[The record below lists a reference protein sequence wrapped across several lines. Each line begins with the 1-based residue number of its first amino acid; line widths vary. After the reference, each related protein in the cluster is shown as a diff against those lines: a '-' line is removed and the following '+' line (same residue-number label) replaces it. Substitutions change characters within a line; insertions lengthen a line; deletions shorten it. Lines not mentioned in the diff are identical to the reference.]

1 MLKIYFGLLPEAI
14 KLPPMYF
21 DNTYED
27 DWMTDPFTSEMLADI
42 DKSRVIGPNLVINEV
57 LGPIPPTMISGGV
70 KTLMLIKNRPDMIFN
85 ATSCGDNC
93 SKWLLRIGETI
104 DVTVCLEYPMEF
116 PQVDMNVLVLND
128 NSIAKTWEDITI
140 AELKFVR

>member
-14 KLPPMYF
+14 EVPPVYF
-21 DNTYED
+21 DTAYED
-27 DWMTDPFTSEMLADI
+27 DWMMDPFTAEMLADI
-42 DKSRVIGPNLVINEV
+42 DKSQVIGPNLVINEV

-70 KTLMLIKNRPDMIFN
+70 KTLMLIKNRPDIIFN

-93 SKWLLRIGETI
+93 AKWLLKIGEMM

-116 PQVDMNVLVLND
+116 PRVDMNILVLND
-128 NSIAKTWEDITI
+128 NSIAKTWKDITI